1 MEGRNMDELLA
12 VLDFGQ
18 AIGISILIWRA
29 FVSDRERSEFL
40 RKDEK
45 TQDWIKALVLELL
58 IQQNA
63 PSDER
68 RN

>member
-1 MEGRNMDELLA
+1 MDELLA